1 MMLPITKLRKH
12 LKDEG
17 FAVHSSDTGLS
28 VSLQTCPHTGQL
40 LLTFLSNNKSIID
53 VPMTSPNMLTA
64 ATLVWNEFS
73 PEPKKSEAELV
84 DHLLALKKVADTL
97 NGRVV
102 APKKK
107 KLPAPSPTPVRMVNI
122 PVIYPRSN

>member
-1 MMLPITKLRKH
+1 
-12 LKDEG
+12 
-17 FAVHSSDTGLS
+17 
-28 VSLQTCPHTGQL
+28 
-40 LLTFLSNNKSIID
+40 
-53 VPMTSPNMLTA
+53 MLTA